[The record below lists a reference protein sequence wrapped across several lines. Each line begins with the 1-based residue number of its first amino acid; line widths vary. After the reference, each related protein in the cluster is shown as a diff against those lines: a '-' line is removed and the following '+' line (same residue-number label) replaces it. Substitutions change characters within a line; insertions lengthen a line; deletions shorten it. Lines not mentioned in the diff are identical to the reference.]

1 MSKSNKFILHDIF
14 NEPLNEEAFNNA
26 KKEYLKSIK
35 ENVFSLPS
43 SNNILE
49 QIKLVKR
56 TPQIIGPYKEL
67 TVFETLNRIGSDLVL
82 LSGAQQLFTGIIKD
96 IKPKTIQLNMGNK
109 SGFDFIVTT
118 INNEVINGEA
128 FNAAASF
135 AKVKMRQTIDKLTK
149 DIVIHKS
156 NKTIIFCN
164 SDIKAIIKEYKN
176 QKEKEVLETSD
187 FIIHKVFCDYENLI
201 F

>member
-35 ENVFSLPS
+35 ENVFTLPS

-82 LSGAQQLFTGIIKD
+82 LSGAEQLFKGIIKD

-149 DIVIHKS
+149 DIAIHKS

-164 SDIKAIIKEYKN
+164 SDIKAIINGYKN
-176 QKEKEVLETSD
+176 QIEKEVLETSD
-187 FIIHKVFCDYENLI
+187 FIIHKVFCDYEAIND
-201 F
+201 

>member
-1 MSKSNKFILHDIF
+1 MSANSKFILHAIF

-35 ENVFSLPS
+35 ENVFSLPN

-82 LSGAQQLFTGIIKD
+82 LSGAEQLFKGVIKT
-96 IKPKTIQLNMGNK
+96 IKPQTIKLNMGNK

-149 DIVIHKS
+149 DIAIHKS
-156 NKTIIFCN
+156 NKSIIFCN
-164 SDIKAIIKEYKN
+164 SDIKAIINGYKN

-187 FIIHKVFCDYENLI
+187 FIIHKVFCDYEA

>member
-1 MSKSNKFILHDIF
+1 MSKSSKFILHDIF
-14 NEPLNEEAFNNA
+14 NEPLNEVTFNNA
-26 KKEYLKSIK
+26 KKEYLKSIN

-56 TPQIIGPYKEL
+56 TPQNIGPYKEL

-82 LSGAQQLFTGIIKD
+82 LSGVQQLFTGIIKD
-96 IKPKTIQLNMGNK
+96 IKPKTIKLNMGNK

-149 DIVIHKS
+149 DIAIHKS
-156 NKTIIFCN
+156 NKSIIFCN
-164 SDIKAIIKEYKN
+164 SDIKAIINGYKN

-187 FIIHKVFCDYENLI
+187 FIIHKVFCVYEA